1 MTADAWQKC
10 GNVRYAITY
19 IWANQK
25 SKSFEYH
32 WLRALAMVW
41 RNELFPP
48 LCRASDVIWRNPS
61 NHGWLT
67 TNALP
72 NVTEQWTEHHVVT
85 AYKASHHCME
95 ADYSQG
101 LRERAAPCP
110 CHQGGSSIYQLTSH
124 PISVHSISTINLLF
138 NCRKSLWSLHSVT
151 SLRHLFDQTP
161 DLHTDRPWL

>member
-48 LCRASDVIWRNPS
+48 LCRASDVIWQNPS

-67 TNALP
+67 TSALP
-72 NVTEQWTEHHVVT
+72 NVIEHWTEHHGVT

-101 LRERAAPCP
+101 LRERVATWLLSL
-110 CHQGGSSIYQLTSH
+110 SSRG
-124 PISVHSISTINLLF
+124 V
-138 NCRKSLWSLHSVT
+138 
-151 SLRHLFDQTP
+151 
-161 DLHTDRPWL
+161 PWLFYMVVVPVIKGVPVATWLLSLSSRLVPVFTN